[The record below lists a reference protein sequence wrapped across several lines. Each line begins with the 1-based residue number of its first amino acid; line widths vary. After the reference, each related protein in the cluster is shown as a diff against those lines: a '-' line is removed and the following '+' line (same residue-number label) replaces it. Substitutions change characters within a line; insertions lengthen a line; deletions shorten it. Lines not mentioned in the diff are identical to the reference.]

1 MKTSTMTVK
10 GQVTVPKELRD
21 AFGWKVGDEVAFLR
35 EKDGVKIVRAERQ
48 RRGRAT
54 VERHTGASCNRK
66 LTADRLMAIARA
78 GERWSASTRISSSI
92 ARHGSQPGGGA
103 PQ

>member
-35 EKDGVKIVRAERQ
+35 EKDGVKIVRAGRQ
-48 RRGRAT
+48 RRGRAI
-54 VERHTGASCNRK
+54 VERLKGASWNRK
-66 LTADRLMAIARA
+66 LTTDRLMAMTR
-78 GERWSASTRISSSI
+78 GEER
-92 ARHGSQPGGGA
+92 
-103 PQ
+103 